1 MSTGD
6 IIVLAV
12 IALVIVA
19 AVLIIVHD
27 HRSGKCACGRK
38 ECGGCC
44 NCVEIEDEKNDL
56 K

>member
-27 HRSGKCACGRK
+27 HRSGKCACGCK

-44 NCVEIEDEKNDL
+44 NCVEIEDEK

>member
-19 AVLIIVHD
+19 AIAIIVRD
-27 HRSGKCACGRK
+27 HLSGKCTCGCK
-38 ECGGCC
+38 DCSGCC
-44 NCVEIEDEKNDL
+44 NCVEIKDEK